1 MKIFQLNI
9 PNSRTIKFQLYRRT
23 KNDFHDSHYKLKT
36 FPKLDSQTPSKRSN
50 TKSIHRHKKHK
61 KKPKESTT
69 HFNDRGRSRHAT
81 FLFRFICVA
90 KLVLWVVSHM
100 GRAGPVPAPN

>member
-36 FPKLDSQTPSKRSN
+36 FPKLDSKTPSKRSN

-61 KKPKESTT
+61 KNRKNRPLISRIAVEVGTQ
-69 HFNDRGRSRHAT
+69 HFYSASSA
-81 FLFRFICVA
+81 L
-90 KLVLWVVSHM
+90 
-100 GRAGPVPAPN
+100 